1 MRKSH
6 VHKREAVFE
15 SSVYKRSKNIVLW
28 NVVLICNICYSYYS
42 DMCIIFLGC
51 ILMAKKKKI
60 AANTIVI
67 NKAYT
72 RKERKKNKAKS
83 VTCYSICMIYSTTQN
98 GILHRIPIF

>member
-1 MRKSH
+1 
-6 VHKREAVFE
+6 
-15 SSVYKRSKNIVLW
+15 
-28 NVVLICNICYSYYS
+28 
-42 DMCIIFLGC
+42 
-51 ILMAKKKKI
+51 MAKKKKI